1 MTSNA
6 IKLCPYC
13 NRCFTK
19 HRSFRLHIRACRRST
34 DPETSSGI
42 SLSLSANPLLSIAD
56 TSLAQRLSS
65 NKTDFDHANSQI
77 QPSDDVFYN
86 APDNS
91 SEDVDVDE
99 TSATSFIPS
108 QTKRISI
115 NTIDIMLHDLLLKHK
130 ANLMLYD
137 EICNLFNSYLD
148 SPNFDPFARLK
159 SRKSLLMSAQ
169 KTMNTESLRPINGIV
184 QLHDNTLVTVPVF
197 NIKYMIKSLLTDPK
211 LMNDQH
217 FPNGYNVLTGEVTN
231 EDTNNKYGEIH
242 TGDAWIPAR
251 DRYCKNEN
259 DMPVALIVFADKS
272 HTDLHGALSLT
283 PIIFTLT
290 LFNRS
295 ARNNPNFWR
304 PIGYIPN
311 LVYGKGTSDKTR
323 AKDKI
328 QDEHRCLS
336 FIFGSLK
343 EISKEKGFMCN
354 VLGRTVNVQV
364 WIHFF
369 IGDTEGNNKL
379 LGQYPGNKE
388 GVKRPYRDC
397 KCTFD
402 DLSNPNPT
410 CTYLT
415 MNDWHHAKRRKELD
429 EDNGA
434 EFFRNISTYDIDNA
448 LHDDHLPLSDNIHGP
463 YKMMPPELL
472 HTSGSG
478 LIMYMFES
486 LRYSMGGGRDRD
498 LIDQQHIEI
507 SQLLK
512 RQSERDFPRGSM
524 RNGLIDGTK
533 CQSSERKGNLF
544 RLLCIAH
551 TAIGSSTLKRSLSL
565 SESRWKLFLEFLKQY
580 LSMEEWFHDSNEKEE
595 VRHSREQIS
604 NVLRMLQKLF
614 PRPTKTNGYK
624 IPKMH
629 GMTKMQEYI
638 KLFGSGINFYGG
650 PGESAHKLFIK
661 IPGQRTQ
668 RRVNEFAKQTALQYY
683 NMLVSRYASDECNLS
698 TSKCEQSGYAGK
710 SKCRERLKKDDD
722 IHVALSGKYEFIINE
737 EVIKTMKEKG
747 KLNVVW
753 AYDDRKVKEGQKYRL
768 CRELVTVIHR
778 KFEWYRHGTRVNGY
792 TKATVKSHS
801 GGDTSFYAHPSFQGH
816 AWYDWALVHF
826 EEQIGSGN
834 TIESYYPSKIL
845 GFIEA
850 DDKQEAVIQCSEK
863 PLEWKTVESKFFVA
877 ITIGT
882 DIDVSFVTVP
892 IDALV
897 HPLCV
902 LPDIGGNANT
912 YYVVLPKRNW
922 SRYFGD
928 RIKYNQT

>member
-1 MTSNA
+1 MKSCHN
-6 IKLCPYC
+6 
-13 NRCFTK
+13 
-19 HRSFRLHIRACRRST
+19 HIRACRKSSDPDKST
-34 DPETSSGI
+34 GI
-42 SLSLSANPLLSIAD
+42 STLSANPLLSIAD
-56 TSLAQRLSS
+56 TSLSQRLSS
-65 NKTDFDHANSQI
+65 NNYDFENATSQI
-77 QPSDDVFYN
+77 EVDYDVLDNN
-86 APDNS
+86 ADNS
-91 SEDVDVDE
+91 SGDADVNE
-99 TSATSFIPS
+99 TSVISFIPS
-108 QTKRISI
+108 DTKRIPI
-115 NTIDIMLHDLLLKHK
+115 NTIDVMLHDLLLKHK
-130 ANLMLYD
+130 ANLLLYD
-137 EICNLFNSYLD
+137 EIRNLFNNYLD
-148 SPNFDPFARLK
+148 SPNFDRSARLK

-169 KTMNTESLRPINGIV
+169 KSMNTDCLRPINGIV
-184 QLHDNTLVTVPVF
+184 QLHDNSLVTVPVF
-197 NIKYMIKSLLTDPK
+197 NTKHMIMSLLTDSK

-217 FPNGYNVLTGEVTN
+217 FPDGYNVLTGEETN
-231 EDTNNKYGEIH
+231 GHANDKYGEIH
-242 TGDAWIPAR
+242 TGDAWQPSR
-251 DRYCKNEN
+251 DRYCKNQN

-304 PIGYIPN
+304 PMGYIPN

-343 EISKEKGFMCN
+343 EISKQNGFMCN
-354 VLGRTVNVQV
+354 VLGKSVNVKV

-379 LGQYPGNKE
+379 LGQFPGNKE

-415 MNDWHHAKRRKELD
+415 MDDWRHAKRRKEVD

-434 EFFRNISTYDIDNA
+434 EFFREISTYDIDNA
-448 LHDDHLPLSDNIHGP
+448 LHDDLLPLSDNTHGP

-498 LIDQQHIEI
+498 LIDQLHIEI
-507 SQLLK
+507 SQQLK

-551 TAIGSSTLKRSLSL
+551 TTVGSSTLKRSLSF
-565 SESRWKLFLEFLKQY
+565 SESKWKLFVEFLKLY
-580 LSMEEWFHDSNEKEE
+580 LSMEEWFHDSNKKEE
-595 VRHSREQIS
+595 VRHSREQIG
-604 NVLRMLQKLF
+604 NVLRMLQRLF
-614 PRPTKTNGYK
+614 PRPPKTNGYN

-629 GMTKMQEYI
+629 GMTKMQEYM

-650 PGESAHKLFIK
+650 PGESAHKQFIK

-683 NMLVSRYASDECNLS
+683 NMLVSKYAADECNLS
-698 TSKCEQSGYAGK
+698 NSKFKQSDDTEK
-710 SKCRERLKKDDD
+710 KKVSKEDSEADD
-722 IHVALSGKYEFIINE
+722 IHISLSGKYEFIVNNE
-737 EVIKTMKEKG
+737 VMVAMKDDG
-747 KLNVVW
+747 KLDVVW
-753 AYDDRKVKEGQKYRL
+753 AYDDRKFKEGPKYRL
-768 CRELVTVIHR
+768 CSELTTMIHR
-778 KFEWYRHGTRVNGY
+778 KFESCVHGQRVNGY
-792 TKATVKSHS
+792 TKVTVNSHY

-826 EEQIGSGN
+826 EEHIGSGN

-845 GFIEA
+845 GFIEVG
-850 DDKQEAVIQCSEK
+850 DKQEAIIHCSEK
-863 PLEWKTVESKFFVA
+863 PLEWKTVETKFFVA

-882 DIDVSFVTVP
+882 DSDVSFVTVP

-902 LPDIGGNANT
+902 LPDIGGNANS
-912 YYVVLPKRNW
+912 YFVILPKRNW

-928 RIKYNQT
+928 KIRYNEM